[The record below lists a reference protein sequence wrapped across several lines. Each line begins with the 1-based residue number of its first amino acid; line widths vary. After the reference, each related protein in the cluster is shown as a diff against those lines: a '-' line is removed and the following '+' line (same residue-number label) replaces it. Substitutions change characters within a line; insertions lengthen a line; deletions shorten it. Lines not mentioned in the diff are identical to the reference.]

1 MTSAIENH
9 GNDEFFSIIS
19 VIIFSISYLINLLC
33 ILFFNEVLI
42 LNILKLDY
50 NTKKRIIERMHF
62 ETYKAIR
69 DNKLFENEDEENEDE
84 DNECEENKENGEKP
98 SNN

>member
-9 GNDEFFSIIS
+9 ENDEFFSIIN

-50 NTKKRIIERMHF
+50 NTKKRIIERMQS
-62 ETYKAIR
+62 ETRKAIKEYR
-69 DNKLFENEDEENEDE
+69 LFENEDEENE
-84 DNECEENKENGEKP
+84 CEENKEMKKSLQIINI
-98 SNN
+98 